1 MTTAPLG
8 KLSEN
13 PSILAYMNA
22 QHELPMKHTLAF
34 LAARLLA
41 PWDWRA
47 RWIARVM

>member
-1 MTTAPLG
+1 MTKAPLG
-8 KLSEN
+8 NRSGN
-13 PSILAYMNA
+13 PAILTYMNA